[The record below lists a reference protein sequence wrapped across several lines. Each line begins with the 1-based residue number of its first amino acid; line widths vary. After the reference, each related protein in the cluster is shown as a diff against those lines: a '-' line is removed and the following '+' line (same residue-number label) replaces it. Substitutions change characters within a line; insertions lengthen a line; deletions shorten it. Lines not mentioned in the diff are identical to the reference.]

1 MKKKDIMI
9 HSFVYVLF
17 ILFILLTGSSKI
29 EATTYNSSNS
39 IDTRIN
45 APRTIKADT
54 FSNNKIINNLKI
66 RNYDGVSYYNASDIE
81 AYRQYAYLHS
91 LRDPDN
97 PSKRLNYK
105 DYVPLSFSGKLSQIV
120 ITRHF
125 ERKLDDSEYRLNGR
139 HYSTLS
145 VAGMHSDLEYYVN
158 QPFYSI
164 EIQLSKDQE
173 NWSNGKDASS
183 LYKLLLSKKYKSYSF
198 NDSGLFEFST
208 QYDEYNS
215 SDYDSDVVIPIESN
229 RILFTAYVPTY
240 IKQGVAV
247 DIRPNWYLWNKNKK
261 EFESFMVLN
270 ELYLYSNNERV
281 ASTGKIYNSLYVA
294 GESRGSTVVTL
305 KIQEG
310 VSLNFNVGVDELV
323 LNQPDNDR
331 TRAGKWDSYQ
341 NKWYFHDSD
350 GELVTGWKTIN
361 GSRYYFA
368 PNNVMQTGW
377 QKIDSR
383 WYYFNKSGMLKT
395 GWIKDNNHWYFLQDN
410 GIMLTGWFKFGKNWY
425 YFNNSGMMQTGWVK
439 SGKSWYF
446 MNSDGIMKTG
456 WLKSGLKWYY
466 FNNSGMMLTGWH
478 RIDNHWYYFN
488 PNGTMKTGWFLS
500 GNKWYY
506 MNNSGMMQT
515 GWTKVEDKWYYMNA
529 DGHVKTGWYNNGK
542 SWFYLNPAGAMQTG
556 WVKINNTWYYMNS
569 DGVMQVGWIK
579 LGNDWYFFQS
589 NGKLAVNTTIGHYKV
604 DSSGKMIR

>member
-1 MKKKDIMI
+1 MI

-66 RNYDGVSYYNASDIE
+66 RNYGGVSYYNASDIE

-145 VAGMHSDLEYYVN
+145 VVGMHSDLEYYVN

-198 NDSGLFEFST
+198 NDRGLFEFST

-305 KIQEG
+305 KIQ
-310 VSLNFNVGVDELV
+310 
-323 LNQPDNDR
+323 
-331 TRAGKWDSYQ
+331 
-341 NKWYFHDSD
+341 
-350 GELVTGWKTIN
+350 
-361 GSRYYFA
+361 
-368 PNNVMQTGW
+368 
-377 QKIDSR
+377 
-383 WYYFNKSGMLKT
+383 
-395 GWIKDNNHWYFLQDN
+395 
-410 GIMLTGWFKFGKNWY
+410 
-425 YFNNSGMMQTGWVK
+425 
-439 SGKSWYF
+439 
-446 MNSDGIMKTG
+446 
-456 WLKSGLKWYY
+456 
-466 FNNSGMMLTGWH
+466 
-478 RIDNHWYYFN
+478 
-488 PNGTMKTGWFLS
+488 
-500 GNKWYY
+500 
-506 MNNSGMMQT
+506 
-515 GWTKVEDKWYYMNA
+515 
-529 DGHVKTGWYNNGK
+529 
-542 SWFYLNPAGAMQTG
+542 
-556 WVKINNTWYYMNS
+556 
-569 DGVMQVGWIK
+569 
-579 LGNDWYFFQS
+579 
-589 NGKLAVNTTIGHYKV
+589 
-604 DSSGKMIR
+604 